1 MSGKKREIISLH
13 IGQAGIQMGESMWE
27 LLGLEHGVNQDGT
40 PTTDRNH
47 TNSMETF
54 YSRTNANR
62 YVPRAL
68 MVDLEPSVV
77 DEVRKGPSKRLFHP
91 DQLISGKEDAA
102 NNFAR
107 GHYSIGRNHI
117 DTVLDRIRKMADR
130 CDGLQGF
137 VITHSVGG
145 GTGSGFTSLLLER
158 LATEFPKTTKLD
170 YCVYP
175 SRNMSTSVVEPY
187 NSVLSTHALMEF
199 CDVTMVLENE
209 ALYDVCAN
217 RIKIEKPNYQ
227 NLNRVV
233 AQLVSSMT
241 ASLRFNGV
249 LNTDLNE
256 FRTNLVPYPRIH
268 FVLPSFAP
276 VVSMEA
282 SYSEPNTVA
291 DLTHSVFDPG
301 SFLSS
306 CDPRMGK
313 YMACCLMYRGDVTAK
328 DVSTS
333 IQTMRGKSSIQFVDW
348 SPTGFK
354 SGINNSVPTVVPGG
368 EMAQTSRSL
377 TMLANTTAVAQ
388 TFSSMDKKFDLM
400 YAKRAFVH
408 WFVGEGM
415 DESELAEARED
426 LAALEKDYEE
436 IANDTN
442 NVEVDDAH

>member
-1 MSGKKREIISLH
+1 
-13 IGQAGIQMGESMWE
+13 
-27 LLGLEHGVNQDGT
+27 
-40 PTTDRNH
+40 
-47 TNSMETF
+47 METF
-54 YSRTNANR
+54 YSRTNSGN

-77 DEVRKGPSKRLFHP
+77 DEVRRGPTKRLWHP

-158 LATEFPKTTKLD
+158 LATEFPKSTKLD

-187 NSVLSTHALMEF
+187 NAVLSTHALMEF

-276 VVSMEA
+276 VVSMAASFSEA
-282 SYSEPNTVA
+282 NTVA

-333 IQTMRGKSSIQFVDW
+333 IQHMRGKSSIQFVDW

-368 EMAQTSRSL
+368 EMAQTTRSL

-436 IANDTN
+436 IASDTLTPEIED
-442 NVEVDDAH
+442 VH